1 MVLENIQ
8 AELGPRERSI
18 LEVDTYRGHLGG
30 APWLALVSMATRQQ
44 GMEMKLLTSMINC
57 HSREEA
63 EAMALVAR
71 SIQAEDLT
79 IDIVDIDDFPV
90 TFEIGEEGWAAIRR
104 GVEQLADSPAVKAV
118 DIQSNREGMVAGR
131 SEDLKAIWAKVSS
144 WAVFSVDDEG
154 MYKSLSY
161 TKEEDGEGEGWEG
174 VEGYWKGLEAVI
186 HMTELRNVKFY
197 AQIKSFKPNFT
208 TTKTHKSR
216 QI

>member
-30 APWLALVSMATRQQ
+30 APWLALVSMVTRQQ

-104 GVEQLADSPAVKAV
+104 GVEQLADSPAVQRPVLLDSGSA
-118 DIQSNREGMVAGR
+118 EGR
-131 SEDLKAIWAKVSS
+131 REDLEAIRAKVSS
-144 WAVFSVDDEG
+144 WTVAGDGDNLEFGSGEDSEEDEDSQSEESETDEG
-154 MYKSLSY
+154 D
-161 TKEEDGEGEGWEG
+161 E
-174 VEGYWKGLEAVI
+174 
-186 HMTELRNVKFY
+186 
-197 AQIKSFKPNFT
+197 
-208 TTKTHKSR
+208 
-216 QI
+216 